1 MTYQETLDFMFSQLP
16 MYHRIGAA
24 AYKADIQ
31 PTIDMMEA
39 LGNPERKFK
48 SIHVAGTNGKGSVS
62 HFLASILQEAGYKV
76 GLYTSPHLVDFR
88 ERIRINGEMIPEQE
102 VVDFITHHPSLITE
116 KHLSF
121 FEMTV
126 GLAFDYFAR
135 EMVDIAVIE
144 VGMGGRL
151 DSTNVM
157 PPAPPLNQGR
167 CPQDGGVILSVITNI
182 GLDHTQFLG
191 DTLEKIAF
199 EKAGIIKPGVHVVI
213 GETQPETKPVFER
226 VAAERHAP
234 ITFADQHWHVR
245 TSAGNRDE
253 SRLLFDVER
262 RHPAGNTSEPPQP
275 QWRCGLVSQLA
286 GSYQLKNLATVFE
299 AVRQLPLPLNGH
311 IVERG
316 IARVVDNTHLH
327 GRWQVIA
334 NRPLTICETAHNAP
348 GIDAMLGKLATMHFA
363 RLHVIYGCVNDKDY
377 RKILTHL
384 HTEFAKLGK
393 PFDWRFSQPSVP
405 RQLPVADLQSAAR
418 DLGIDGPA
426 FPNVKDAI
434 ADAQQHWQVTNYLL
448 PIKKPPP
455 NSRAAATIT
464 CNKPSISRAGLR
476 CRAAFPSSPVRLQ
489 VRGSVRVSLR
499 AAGAHLCRPV
509 EYTTCPDTRC
519 SG

>member
-1 MTYQETLDFMFSQLP
+1 MNYQETLDYMFAQLP

-88 ERIRINGEMIPEQE
+88 ERIRINGEMIPQQS
-102 VVDFITHHPSLITE
+102 VVDFVEANMHLFSDL
-116 KHLSF
+116 HLSF

-135 EMVDIAVIE
+135 QKVDIAVIE

-151 DSTNVM
+151 DSTNVIT
-157 PPAPPLNQGR
+157 PL
-167 CPQDGGVILSVITNI
+167 LSVITNI

-191 DTLEKIAF
+191 NTLEKIAF
-199 EKAGIIKPGVHVVI
+199 EKAGIIKPGVPVVI

-253 SRLLFDVER
+253 RRLLFDVDR
-262 RHPAGNTSEPPQP
+262 RHPAGNTSPE
-275 QWRCGLVSQLA
+275 WRCGLVSQLA

-299 AVRQLPLPLNGH
+299 AVRRLPLPLNGH

-334 NRPLTICETAHNAP
+334 TRPLTICETAHNAP

-393 PFDWRFSQPSVP
+393 PYDWRFSQPSVP

-434 ADAQQHWQVTNYLL
+434 ADAQQKADDQDLVLVTG
-448 PIKKPPP
+448 
-455 NSRAAATIT
+455 
-464 CNKPSISRAGLR
+464 SIFLIADAL
-476 CRAAFPSSPVRLQ
+476 A
-489 VRGSVRVSLR
+489 
-499 AAGAHLCRPV
+499 
-509 EYTTCPDTRC
+509 D
-519 SG
+519 